1 MILAKEILHMKRLQP
16 ESSQTEVLDFVKFL
30 ELKSKKENED
40 QEWINISLPNAL
52 GLDNFSILRVC

>member
-1 MILAKEILHMKRLQP
+1 MILAKEILHIKRLQP